1 MSIDDGDVSI
11 IEEVIE
17 VEVHC
22 SYIKKEIVD
31 WVNYVERV
39 YGQSFVCPIP
49 NARRFKPQDLRRAK
63 HYRYDIWGYRYLVAA
78 AFRAHPAVQRL
89 LAYGNSDDTTY
100 WTREDGEA
108 YAALMRHVVVHG
120 GKVCETPICSLN
132 RGS

>member
-1 MSIDDGDVSI
+1 MSLDDEDISI
-11 IEEVIE
+11 VEEVIE

-22 SYIKKEIVD
+22 SYIKKDIVD
-31 WVNYVERV
+31 CVNHVERM

-49 NARRFKPQDLRRAK
+49 NARQFKPQDFRKAK

-89 LAYGNSDDTTY
+89 LAYENSDETTY

-108 YAALMRHVVVHG
+108 YAALMRRVVFHG
-120 GKVCETPICSLN
+120 GKICETLICSLS

>member
-31 WVNYVERV
+31 GVNYVERV

-49 NARRFKPQDLRRAK
+49 NARRFKPQDLRREK
-63 HYRYDIWGYRYLVAA
+63 HYRYDIWRYRYLVAA
-78 AFRAHPAVQRL
+78 AFRAHSAVQREL
-89 LAYGNSDDTTY
+89 GRYNMLD
-100 WTREDGEA
+100 
-108 YAALMRHVVVHG
+108 
-120 GKVCETPICSLN
+120 
-132 RGS
+132 

>member
-1 MSIDDGDVSI
+1 MSIEGENTSI
-11 IEEVIE
+11 VEEVIE
-17 VEVHC
+17 LKVHC

-31 WVNYVERV
+31 WVNHVERV
-39 YGQSFVCPIP
+39 YGQFFVYSIL

-78 AFRAHPAVQRL
+78 AFRTHPAVQRL
-89 LAYGNSDDTTY
+89 LAYGNSDETTY

-120 GKVCETPICSLN
+120 GKVCETLICSLS
-132 RGS
+132 RSS